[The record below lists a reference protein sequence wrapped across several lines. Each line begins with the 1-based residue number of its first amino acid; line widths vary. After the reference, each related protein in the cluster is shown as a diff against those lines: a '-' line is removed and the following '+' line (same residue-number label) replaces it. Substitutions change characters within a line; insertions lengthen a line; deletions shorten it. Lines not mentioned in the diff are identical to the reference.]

1 MKIILVILLGVLGL
15 LPIITNESLMLT
27 TLGSTGS
34 ILISLNL
41 IVTKLLRL

>member
-1 MKIILVILLGVLGL
+1 MKIILLILLGVLGL

-34 ILISLNL
+34 IILAINL